1 MRSASPALD
10 AEAEAFDRQ
19 NAERVANGHVPDL
32 RRVEPCDW
40 FYNNPW
46 RRPAYAELEFGEQA
60 QVVRD
65 AIRRYVAAPRP
76 KVLEVGC
83 GVGFLSLELARNGMD
98 VVGLDLS
105 PESVAI
111 ARRFADEAPAST
123 STRKVS

>member
-32 RRVEPCDW
+32 RRAEPCDW

-65 AIRRYVAAPRP
+65 AIRRYVAAPRSQLTFRP
-76 KVLEVGC
+76 PQAIQMAMRYC
-83 GVGFLSLELARNGMD
+83 GTLGTSTARTESRSMQSLTKSHTR
-98 VVGLDLS
+98 
-105 PESVAI
+105 
-111 ARRFADEAPAST
+111 ST
-123 STRKVS
+123 SLGITSSH